1 MDSSIRFRFV
11 TSTFWED
18 YRVYYDGGRRTL
30 SEKSGFRPLRQV
42 GRIDSKE
49 GPSASLFEDREYIYL
64 IASSMDRG
72 KNDSRGRPL
81 KFSFCEIFGRDEK
94 AAAWAAFMRVVLE
107 WENAEKAMQEDIE
120 DIDTPEGEG
129 VRFNE
134 ENFTAWLQEKK
145 NDSVKFLHNYDAD
158 QWLPD
163 ELEKNPAWPYD
174 GYILKWTMYG
184 ERLDAGGRDIPNL
197 VVLAE
202 KGTVSDILPSE
213 NDNDEESARKI
224 NWTAILLIGLTIA
237 IIGGLI
243 IIGPEEAV
251 KYIKNLLSVPA
262 ENPSVSTKS
271 ISGILSDK
279 LREYGNDIKP
289 YDRVTIENIIDDY
302 RRGKIPFDSL
312 AGEIVRELEENSDAR
327 LKEGSLV
334 IIAEALSKLQSA
346 HINVSVSEQKISQRN
361 IHSIRK
367 KLSTMLEAAKS
378 PKLDKIR
385 GCWVIGSRSNV
396 EALKR
401 KIDSLYV

>member
-1 MDSSIRFRFV
+1 M
-11 TSTFWED
+11 
-18 YRVYYDGGRRTL
+18 
-30 SEKSGFRPLRQV
+30 
-42 GRIDSKE
+42 
-49 GPSASLFEDREYIYL
+49 SAS
-64 IASSMDRG
+64 MGRG

-94 AAAWAAFMRVVLE
+94 AVAWAAFMRVVLE

-129 VRFNE
+129 VRFND
-134 ENFTAWLQEKK
+134 ENFTDWLQEKK
-145 NDSVKFLHNYDAD
+145 NDSVKFLHNYDAE

-163 ELEKNPAWPYD
+163 ELEKNPVWPYD

-184 ERLDAGGRDIPNL
+184 ERLDTGGRDIQNL
-197 VVLAE
+197 IVLAE
-202 KGTVSDILPSE
+202 KGAVSDILPSE
-213 NDNDEESARKI
+213 NDNDEESAR
-224 NWTAILLIGLTIA
+224 
-237 IIGGLI
+237 
-243 IIGPEEAV
+243 
-251 KYIKNLLSVPA
+251 
-262 ENPSVSTKS
+262 
-271 ISGILSDK
+271 
-279 LREYGNDIKP
+279 
-289 YDRVTIENIIDDY
+289 
-302 RRGKIPFDSL
+302 KIPFDSL

-334 IIAEALSKLQSA
+334 IIVEALNKLQSA
-346 HINVSVSEQKISQRN
+346 NINPSVNSVSEQKISQRN

-367 KLSTMLEAAKS
+367 KLSTMLEAVKA